1 MKVRQL
7 DSNNDAVFGGGARD
21 FLVDSPDMVKQRI
34 FTRLSIWRGEWFLDK
49 TLGVDYAGKVLGRG
63 ALNTALFELKAT
75 ILGTYGVKNIVE
87 FDYNYDSIR
96 RELTINSKVN
106 SIFGLIDFE
115 GAIQ

>member
-1 MKVRQL
+1 MKVRKL
-7 DSNNDAVFGGGARD
+7 DSNNDAVFGGGAID
-21 FLVDSPDMVKQRI
+21 FLVDSPEMVRQRI

-49 TLGVDYAGKVLGRG
+49 TLGVDYAGKVLGKG

-87 FDYNYDSIR
+87 FDYNYDNIR